1 MVHLNFKHRYG
12 YVFLF
17 LTIIFISACSGG
29 NDIYV
34 SAKDG
39 PLSGKGTKGDPYKT
53 ISQALSSA
61 TNGDII
67 HVHEGIYREKLN
79 ITTSGISIEAE
90 KNVFLTGTDW
100 VKAFEN
106 AGNGLYKA
114 YVPKKVTQLFVD
126 GIPQVRAKYPN
137 QSVDPDLFNFTTI
150 NVTVLGDTLIS
161 DEIPAIDGL
170 FEGASVWMI
179 VWKRWV
185 GGTAKVKEHKGNML
199 ILSDISLPYRGEG
212 IAFVSDVK
220 NCLDNDGEWYWA
232 NDTLYF
238 INKTAD
244 ISGLKIEA
252 KTRETLIELNGV
264 KDVKINGL
272 NGYAGN
278 IIFNNTKGC
287 RISNG
292 NFKWLN
298 DYDFIDAEDVY
309 YRDHK
314 ASLSMYGLGIAM
326 FGSKDTI
333 SCCDVSWAAGDC
345 VSLYGTDNVII
356 DCAIHD
362 GNYRGT
368 DCAPVALGSYGNKIL
383 YCEVYNGGRDV
394 VSAPSAQAFKVMH
407 NEIHHSGLIAWDVGL
422 LYTYST
428 DGKDAEIAYNVVHD
442 AHSDN
447 PDILWGA
454 SGIYLDNNS
463 RNFLVHHNVSYD
475 IKGVGI
481 QVNDP
486 GRNIRL
492 YNNTVFNTHHDIN
505 PYNNGHFPGIKGANC
520 KFYNNYFDRPV
531 KKTEWIK
538 EKNSIYTTEDF
549 LQDRVHGN
557 YLPKANSKLVDK
569 GVVVEELKDITF
581 KGKAPDI
588 GAFEFGVP
596 AWKVGSRC
604 RPGLMEER

>member
-1 MVHLNFKHRYG
+1 MKIPVSILAI
-12 YVFLF
+12 LF
-17 LTIIFISACSGG
+17 SQLLSAQ
-29 NDIYV
+29 IYV
-34 SAKDG
+34 SQKAGSQNGNGTEAKPFNSINSALLAAKAGETIIVNDG
-39 PLSGKGTKGDPYKT
+39 
-53 ISQALSSA
+53 IF
-61 TNGDII
+61 
-67 HVHEGIYREKLN
+67 RETVN
-79 ITTSGISIEAE
+79 ITKSNISIMATG
-90 KNVFLTGTDW
+90 NVSVTGTDIITNFTKTDNNIY
-100 VKAFEN
+100 KAFCPE
-106 AGNGLYKA
+106 
-114 YVPKKVTQLFVD
+114 KVTQLFVD
-126 GIPQVRAKYPN
+126 GVAQVRAKYPN
-137 QSVDPDLFNFTTI
+137 QKVDSDLFNFTTI
-150 NVTVLGDTLIS
+150 NVMVSGDTLIS
-161 DEIPAIDGL
+161 DEIPAIDGF

-185 GGTAKVKEHKGNML
+185 GGTAIIKEQKGNML
-199 ILSDISLPYRGEG
+199 LLSHISLPYRGEG
-212 IAFVSDVK
+212 IAFISNNM
-220 NCLDNDGEWYWA
+220 NCLDNNGEWYWA
-232 NDTLYF
+232 NDTLYYK
-238 INKTAD
+238 NTD
-244 ISGLKIEA
+244 IDMSKCFVEA
-252 KTRETLIELNGV
+252 KTRETLIDLDSV
-264 KDVKINGL
+264 FDVKIEGL
-272 NGYAGN
+272 SGYAGN
-278 IIFNNTKGC
+278 VLFRNTNGC
-287 RISNG
+287 KISNG

-309 YRDHK
+309 LRDQK

-326 FGSKDTI
+326 FGSKDTL

-345 VSLYGTDNVII
+345 VSLYGTDNVIV

-362 GNYRGT
+362 ANYRGT
-368 DCAPVALGSYGNKIL
+368 DCAPVALGGYGNKIL

-505 PYNNGHFPGIKGANC
+505 PYNNGYFPGIKGADC

-531 KKTEWIK
+531 KPTDWIEERGNFYSNK
-538 EKNSIYTTEDF
+538 DL
-549 LQDRVHGN
+549 LQDRKNGN
-557 YLPKANSKLVDK
+557 YLPKPGSELIDK
-569 GVVVEELKDITF
+569 GVVVEELKEIPF
-581 KGKAPDI
+581 NGKAPDI
-588 GAFEFGVP
+588 GAFELGIP
-596 AWKVGSRC
+596 AWKAGPRNNK
-604 RPGLMEER
+604 